1 MKPWAIRTTNLTS
14 AHNGAEEKAPVVI
27 RRPLLLTRDFGLI
40 WLSQLVSQIG
50 DGVSN
55 LALLWFVYSITGS
68 PVKTTIIGLIHTI
81 PPIVLGPIIGVYVDR
96 FPKKFFLVG
105 SNLFRAVLMGLIPCA
120 VATDTFTV
128 DLLYVLVLFD
138 AVAMAAFSP
147 ALTSSV
153 PLIVPRA
160 QFTAAN
166 ALLQSTTSLGIIFGP
181 AVSGIGIALFGSQE
195 VLCLN
200 AATYF
205 VAAVCLGL
213 VRLGAMQPAVAEL
226 KIIDGSAWKDFIE
239 GLSFVVTTQRIL
251 LLLIMT
257 AGCYA
262 FGASALSTLFP
273 VFARKLLGL
282 GPVEVGYLWSS
293 MGIGLL
299 LMSLMLLWYTEW
311 TLADR
316 VNIIFWTS
324 AMSGLAIVAL
334 VWIKDLYLV
343 SFLMIVIGG
352 GIGAFT
358 PIAWGMVQELTPR
371 MMVGRVLGLY
381 GTGAMTAAISGIS
394 IFGQVTE
401 RFGES
406 TGIAGIGTIFLLTA
420 LLGGWLS
427 RTIRYRE
434 SAS

>member
-1 MKPWAIRTTNLTS
+1 VKPWAIRTTNLTS
-14 AHNGAEEKAPVVI
+14 ANNVAEEKVPVVI

-40 WLSQLVSQIG
+40 WLSQLVSQVG
-50 DGVSN
+50 DGISN

-68 PVKTTIIGLIHTI
+68 PVKTTVIGLIHTI
-81 PPIVLGPIIGVYVDR
+81 PPIVLGPFIGVFVDR
-96 FPKKFFLVG
+96 LPKKFFLIG
-105 SNLFRAVLMGLIPCA
+105 SNVFRAVLMGIIPCA
-120 VATDTFTV
+120 VSTDTFTV
-128 DLLYVLVLFD
+128 NLLYVLVLLD
-138 AVAMAAFSP
+138 AMAMAMFSP

-153 PLIVPRA
+153 PLIVPRE

-166 ALLQSTTSLGIIFGP
+166 ALIQSTTSLGIIFGP

-200 AATYF
+200 AVTYF
-205 VAAVCLGL
+205 VAALCLGL
-213 VRLGAMQPAVAEL
+213 VRLGTVQPSAAEPTT
-226 KIIDGSAWKDFIE
+226 IDGSAWQDFKE
-239 GLSFVVTTQRIL
+239 GLAFVVTKQRVL

-257 AGCYA
+257 AGCYG

-282 GPVEVGYLWSS
+282 GPVEVGYLWSCL
-293 MGIGLL
+293 GIGLL
-299 LMSLMLLWYTEW
+299 IMSIVLLWFTGR

-324 AMSGLAIVAL
+324 AVSGLAIVVL
-334 VWIKDLYLV
+334 IWMKDLYLV
-343 SFLMIVIGG
+343 SFLMMVIGG
-352 GIGAFT
+352 GMGAFT
-358 PIAWGMVQELTPR
+358 PIAWGVVQELTPR

-406 TGIAGIGTIFLLTA
+406 TGITGIGATFFLTA
-420 LLGGWLS
+420 FLGGWLS
-427 RTIRYRE
+427 RSIRNR
-434 SAS
+434 

>member
-1 MKPWAIRTTNLTS
+1 VKPWAIRTTNHT
-14 AHNGAEEKAPVVI
+14 AAQNITQEKVPAVI
-27 RRPLLLTRDFGLI
+27 RRPLLFTRDFGLI
-40 WLSQLVSQIG
+40 WLSQLVSQVG
-50 DGVSN
+50 DGISN

-68 PVKTTIIGLIHTI
+68 PVKTTIIGLLHTI
-81 PPIVLGPIIGVYVDR
+81 PPIVLGPFIGVYVDR
-96 FPKKFFLVG
+96 LPKKFFLIG
-105 SNLFRAVLMGLIPCA
+105 SNVFRAVLMGIIPCA
-120 VATDTFTV
+120 ISTDTFTV
-128 DLLYVLVLFD
+128 NLLYILVLLD
-138 AVAMAAFSP
+138 AMAMAMFSP

-166 ALLQSTTSLGIIFGP
+166 ALIQSTTSLGIIFGP

-200 AATYF
+200 GVTYF
-205 VAAVCLGL
+205 VAALCLGL
-213 VRLGAMQPAVAEL
+213 VRLGTTQTSTAEP
-226 KIIDGSAWKDFIE
+226 KTTSGSAWQDLRE
-239 GLSFVVTTQRIL
+239 GLAFVVTKQRVIL
-251 LLLIMT
+251 LLILT
-257 AGCYA
+257 AGCYG

-293 MGIGLL
+293 LGIGLL
-299 LMSLMLLWYTEW
+299 VMSIVLLWYTER

-324 AMSGLAIVAL
+324 AMSGLAIVVL
-334 VWIKDLYLV
+334 VWINDLYLV
-343 SFLMIVIGG
+343 SFLMMVIGG
-352 GIGAFT
+352 GMGAFT
-358 PIAWGMVQELTPR
+358 PIAWGVVQELTPR

-394 IFGQVTE
+394 MFGQITE

-406 TGIAGIGTIFLLTA
+406 TGITGIGATFFLTA
-420 LLGGWLS
+420 FLGGWLS
-427 RTIRYRE
+427 RSIRNR
-434 SAS
+434 